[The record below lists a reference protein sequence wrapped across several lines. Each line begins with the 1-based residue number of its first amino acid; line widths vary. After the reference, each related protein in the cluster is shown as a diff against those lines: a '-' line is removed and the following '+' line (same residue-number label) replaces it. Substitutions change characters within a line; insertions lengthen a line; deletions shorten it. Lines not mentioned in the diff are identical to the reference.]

1 MIIDKVQAR
10 ELGEAIIDAAEAV
23 EARKQDQH
31 IVMVGDKA
39 VAIPYHPAYAD
50 EYESIAIIKYWRA
63 SNFPKKNPPIP
74 KYRGA

>member
-63 SNFPKKNPPIP
+63 SSFPKKNPPIP